1 MRHAAVPP
9 NSSWALPLRVLLAV
23 GGGYGLTSLV
33 TILLS
38 LLLPLPPAE
47 SVLAASLC
55 SFAIY
60 TAIII
65 WVFACPSLNRV
76 WRGLCWSVAL
86 LGAVCLLLAG
96 LGGGR

>member
-1 MRHAAVPP
+1 MRHAAVTP

-23 GGGYGLTSLV
+23 GGGYGLTSLA

-65 WVFACPSLNRV
+65 WVFACPRLGRV
-76 WRGLCWSVAL
+76 WRGLCWSVVL
-86 LGAVCLLLAG
+86 LGTACLMLTG